1 MASFNF
7 RSREP
12 RDFMSSERQRQR
24 MAAAGGTPQP
34 QHQQRAEPPPS
45 LPSLQ
50 FQDTTSEDDGGWLAS
65 SYELRHG
72 LQVSEESI
80 DTLPAELRD
89 AFDLPDAPPGRRRGR
104 G

>member
-12 RDFMSSERQRQR
+12 RDFMSSERHRQR
-24 MAAAGGTPQP
+24 AGLPPQP
-34 QHQQRAEPPPS
+34 QQRGSESAPS
-45 LPSLQ
+45 LPPLD
-50 FQDTTSEDDGGWLAS
+50 FQHSAPVDDNCWLAS

-89 AFDLPDAPPGRRRGR
+89 AFETAPAAKDRRRGTR
-104 G
+104 